1 MARVR
6 HAPSS
11 RRRRKKVL
19 KMAKGQYG
27 GRSRLF
33 RTAKES
39 VAKALA
45 YSYRDR
51 KVKKRDFRALWIIR
65 INAACKENSISY
77 SKFINGLKK
86 AKVEINRKML
96 ADIALNDKTSFVK
109 LVETSK
115 KNLEGKKAGA

>member
-11 RRRRKKVL
+11 RRRRKRIL

-27 GRSRLF
+27 ARARLY

-39 VAKALA
+39 VARALA

-51 KVKKRDFRALWIIR
+51 RAKKRDFRALWITR
-65 INAACKENSISY
+65 IGAACREHAISY

-86 AKVEINRKML
+86 AKAGIDRKIL
-96 ADIALNDKTSFVK
+96 ADIAVHDKTGFGK
-109 LVETSK
+109 LVEASR
-115 KNLEGKKAGA
+115 KALDK

>member
-11 RRRRKKVL
+11 RRRRKRAL

-27 GRSRLF
+27 ARARLY

-39 VAKALA
+39 VARALA

-51 KVKKRDFRALWIIR
+51 RAKKRDFRALWITR
-65 INAACKENSISY
+65 ISAACREHAISY
-77 SKFINGLKK
+77 SKFMNGLKRAK
-86 AKVEINRKML
+86 ALIDRKIL
-96 ADIALNDKTSFVK
+96 ADIAVHDKAGFGK
-109 LVETSK
+109 LVDVAK
-115 KNLEGKKAGA
+115 KTLGK